1 MAIRPGLHEPQ
12 STEIIIPTAAEQAAF
27 LEGISPSVVADGKF
41 VSTDALVDREIRRK
55 SGFFAGIEK
64 PGVPHVD
71 AAHEIAGMDLNDIY
85 AITRSDQLIDW
96 LDHIKAVHAGF
107 EAKTQLGLARKE
119 RVLPKQME
127 LVHNF
132 YFHRDRY
139 LRNAVHSDERNS
151 EEFDRVH
158 DQTICSAT
166 LQSWKRVGEL
176 IPDIIQKSDEIG
188 RQDFVI

>member
-1 MAIRPGLHEPQ
+1 M
-12 STEIIIPTAAEQAAF
+12 
-27 LEGISPSVVADGKF
+27 
-41 VSTDALVDREIRRK
+41 
-55 SGFFAGIEK
+55 
-64 PGVPHVD
+64 D

-166 LQSWKRVGEL
+166 LQSWKRVALLVIHSMLHLNGMHH
-176 IPDIIQKSDEIG
+176 G
-188 RQDFVI
+188 RTMERRLEKVLQAFGFDVRLHEPHTHVQTHHHRH